1 MSLNLLTL
9 GGTKDWI
16 KSINVEPF
24 TNQDWKL
31 HIGAVLV
38 EKMRAAVREKT
49 GFQCSAGIST
59 NKMLAKLACG
69 VNKPNKQTVIP
80 MRSVEEFFTTL
91 PLKKV
96 RNLGGKLGDVLA
108 KELNCTTMKDVANIS
123 EKTLQQKFDEKT
135 G

>member
-1 MSLNLLTL
+1 MTL
-9 GGTKDWI
+9 GGIKDWI

-31 HIGAVLV
+31 HMGAVLV

-123 EKTLQQKFDEKT
+123 EKTLQQKFDET
-135 G
+135 SR